1 MWKEEALGQKS
12 RETTGPLRSDIVS
25 QYRTVPAAAAAAAA
39 EIRSG
44 LWGCIQSTR
53 DICYTCLISLKFS
66 LLVMR
71 DTDTRASQVA
81 QW

>member
-25 QYRTVPAAAAAAAA
+25 QYRTVPAAAA